1 MNIKLVRMVTGEDVL
16 TELKD
21 NETHYTFTNPLMI
34 FMQPSA
40 SGNMPTVGM
49 HQWIPY
55 SSDKKYDVPREKV
68 VMICNPAEDL
78 RAQYDKAFGSGLI
91 IPKTLLTS

>member
-16 TELKD
+16 TELKEEE
-21 NETHYTFTNPLMI
+21 NYYVFTNPWMV
-34 FMQPSA
+34 FMRPSET
-40 SGNMPTVGM
+40 GVPTVGM

-55 SSDKKYDVPREKV
+55 STDKKYEIGRDKV
-68 VMICNPAEDL
+68 VVVSEPAEDL
-78 RAQYDKAFGSGLI
+78 RRQYDKAFGSGLI